1 MTEKPTDKVN
11 TNNDQVIEIKENAE
25 SSNIDKPAVAGW
37 RSLMNMF
44 CVSNQKAE
52 VKMFKIQEDEHSF
65 EVQEPKMNPFEEFD
79 RKIRVRRFQE
89 KVKY

>member
-25 SSNIDKPAVAGW
+25 SSNIDKPDVAGW

-44 CVSNQKAE
+44 CVSNQKPD
-52 VKMFKIQEDEHSF
+52 VKVFTI
-65 EVQEPKMNPFEEFD
+65 
-79 RKIRVRRFQE
+79 
-89 KVKY
+89 